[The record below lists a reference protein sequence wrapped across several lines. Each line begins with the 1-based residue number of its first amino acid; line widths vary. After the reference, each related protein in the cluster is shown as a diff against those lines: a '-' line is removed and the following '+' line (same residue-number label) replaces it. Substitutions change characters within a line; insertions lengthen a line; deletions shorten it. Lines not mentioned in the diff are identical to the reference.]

1 MIKAYAYAKI
11 NITLEVLGRRQDGYH
26 DVSTILQTIDLKD
39 TIEFEPD
46 SSLSIECDD
55 VALRSSDNLVL
66 KAASLLKKEVGYK
79 GGAKITLKKGIPV
92 AAGLGGGSSDAGATL
107 VALNRLWKLKLS
119 IESLVELAAALG
131 SDVPYFI
138 HGGTALAE
146 GRGERVTP
154 LPPLLQS
161 WVVLMKPSVPVPEL
175 KTKAMYGALHPS
187 HYSKGEHT
195 KKAVS
200 AIGRKSPGSLFQ
212 KFPMYNA
219 FDAVAFEM
227 YEGMEWYWKQF
238 MSAGAPEVHLAGS
251 GPTLFTLL
259 PDRGRAE
266 ELHRSLLDSGL
277 ETYIVKTISRSN

>member
-1 MIKAYAYAKI
+1 MIRAQAYAKI
-11 NITLEVLGRRQDGYH
+11 NVTFEVLARRKDGYH
-26 DVSTILQTIDLKD
+26 EIASVLQEIDLND
-39 TIEFEPD
+39 TISFELAP
-46 SSLSIECDD
+46 SLSIECDD

-66 KAASLLKKEVGYK
+66 KAASLLKKGTGYK
-79 GGAKITLKKGIPV
+79 GGAAISLKKGIPL

-107 VALNRLWKLKLS
+107 VALNKLWKLKLS

-161 WVVLMKPSVPVPEL
+161 WVVLMKPSVLVPEL

-187 HYSKGEHT
+187 HYSNGEHT
-195 KKAVS
+195 KRAVS
-200 AIGRKSPGSLFQ
+200 AIERGVVRDELSV
-212 KFPMYNA
+212 YNA

-238 MSAGAPEVHLAGS
+238 MSAGAPDVHLAGS

-266 ELHRSLLDSGL
+266 ELHRSLLDLGL

>member
-11 NITLEVLGRRQDGYH
+11 NITFEVLGRRQDGYH

-39 TIEFEPD
+39 TIEFELD

-66 KAASLLKKEVGYK
+66 KAASLLKKGTGYK
-79 GGAKITLKKGIPV
+79 GGAAISLKKGIPL
-92 AAGLGGGSSDAGATL
+92 AAGLGGGSSDAGVAL
-107 VALNRLWKLKLS
+107 VALNKLWKLNLS
-119 IESLVELAAALG
+119 TESLVEMAAALG
-131 SDVPYFI
+131 SDAPYFI

-161 WVVLMKPSVPVPEL
+161 WVVLMKPSVLVPEL
-175 KTKAMYGALHPS
+175 KTKAMYGALRPS

-195 KKAVS
+195 KRAVS
-200 AIGRKSPGSLFQ
+200 AIERGVVRDGLSV
-212 KFPMYNA
+212 YNA

-259 PDRGRAE
+259 FDRGRAE
-266 ELHRSLLDSGL
+266 ELHRSLLDLGL

>member
-11 NITLEVLGRRQDGYH
+11 NITFEVLGRRQDGYH

-39 TIEFEPD
+39 TVEFELD
-46 SSLSIECDD
+46 SSINIDCDN
-55 VALRSSDNLVL
+55 VELRSSDNLVL
-66 KAASLLKKEVGYK
+66 KAANLLKKETGYK
-79 GGAKITLKKGIPV
+79 GGAKIILKKGIPV

-161 WVVLMKPSVPVPEL
+161 WVVLMKPSVLVPEL
-175 KTKAMYGALHPS
+175 KTKAMYGALRPS

-195 KKAVS
+195 KRAVS
-200 AIGRKSPGSLFQ
+200 AIERGVVRDGLSV
-212 KFPMYNA
+212 YNA

-266 ELHRSLLDSGL
+266 ELHRSLLDLGL